1 MSRIATVLTT
11 PDPGVPDPIDP
22 PIDEPAPASTPA
34 RKPSKS
40 DAAKAD
46 VANETEETP

>member
-1 MSRIATVLTT
+1 MSRITSTEQAIGRADQPAVAVE
-11 PDPGVPDPIDP
+11 PS
-22 PIDEPAPASTPA
+22 PAP

-46 VANETEETP
+46 VVTETEETP